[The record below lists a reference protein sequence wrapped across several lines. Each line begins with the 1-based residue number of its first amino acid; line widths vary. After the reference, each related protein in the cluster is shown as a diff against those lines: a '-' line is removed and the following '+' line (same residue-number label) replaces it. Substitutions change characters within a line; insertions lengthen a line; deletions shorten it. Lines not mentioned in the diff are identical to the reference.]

1 LEKRVATH
9 IFVTNKTLNSK
20 SLNAMEALMATWTV
34 DPAHSDVQFKV
45 KHLMINTVTGEFGS
59 YRVNVE
65 SAADDFSDA
74 KVDFN
79 ADIASINTKND
90 MRDQHLKSDDFFSA
104 EKFPTMSFVGQ
115 GITTNGDKRTITGDL
130 TVRDVTRQ
138 VTLDVEYGGQ
148 MVDFYGNTKAG
159 FELTGTINRQE
170 FGLTWGAV
178 TEAGGIVVSDAVK
191 LSLNIQLQKTA

>member
-1 LEKRVATH
+1 
-9 IFVTNKTLNSK
+9 
-20 SLNAMEALMATWTV
+20 MATWTV

-74 KVDFN
+74 KVHFD

-104 EKFPTMSFVGQ
+104 ENFPTMSFVGQ
-115 GITTNGDKRTITGDL
+115 GITTDGDKRTITGDL

>member
-1 LEKRVATH
+1 
-9 IFVTNKTLNSK
+9 
-20 SLNAMEALMATWTV
+20 MATWTV

-74 KVDFN
+74 NVHFG